1 MRCKFM
7 SHENS
12 RLPREGECMESSAD
26 GRHRVVTR
34 RRMPAP
40 REVVFEAWIDPE
52 GIHEWMCPGDVV
64 SAEATLDVR
73 VGGSFRIIMKAKDRD
88 HVHIG
93 TYQVVEPPS
102 KLVFTWSVDEKPGEM
117 TLVTVE
123 LFPHGDESE
132 LVLTHERFPQPD
144 VAQRY
149 ENGWGTIVQR
159 FAAYLSRRSPK
170 AARG

>member
-1 MRCKFM
+1 
-7 SHENS
+7 
-12 RLPREGECMESSAD
+12 MERSPD
-26 GRHRVVTR
+26 GTYRVVVR

-40 REVVFEAWIDPE
+40 REVVFEAWIDPK

-73 VGGSFRIIMKAKDRD
+73 VGGSFRIVMKARDRD

-102 KLVFTWSVDEKPGEM
+102 KLVFTWSATTTPGEM

-132 LVLTHERFPQPD
+132 LVLTHERFLKSD
-144 VAQRY
+144 LAQRY
-149 ENGWGTIVQR
+149 ENGWGTIGDKFV
-159 FAAYLSRRSPK
+159 AYLSRRSPAQK
-170 AARG
+170 D